1 MLRGG
6 GGGNGGGCG
15 GGIIAGE
22 PATAEDA
29 AAAEAAE
36 AAGDT
41 GTSGAQ
47 QNGCMERSGS
57 APAGARA
64 VAPVAGEVADF
75 FCFLFFIFASGTG
88 AFYYGE
94 VGEGFKCRR
103 EPGRREGSKRLPA

>member
-1 MLRGG
+1 M
-6 GGGNGGGCG
+6 
-15 GGIIAGE
+15 AGP

-29 AAAEAAE
+29 AAAEAVE

-75 FCFLFFIFASGTG
+75 FCFLFFNFALGTG
-88 AFYYGE
+88 AFY
-94 VGEGFKCRR
+94 
-103 EPGRREGSKRLPA
+103 

>member
-1 MLRGG
+1 M
-6 GGGNGGGCG
+6 
-15 GGIIAGE
+15 AGA

-47 QNGCMERSGS
+47 QNGCMGRSGS

-64 VAPVAGEVADF
+64 VAPVAGEVADYF
-75 FCFLFFIFASGTG
+75 FVFNFCAGNGRILLGR
-88 AFYYGE
+88 
-94 VGEGFKCRR
+94 VG
-103 EPGRREGSKRLPA
+103 

>member
-1 MLRGG
+1 M
-6 GGGNGGGCG
+6 
-15 GGIIAGE
+15 AGA

-47 QNGCMERSGS
+47 QNGCMGRSGS

-64 VAPVAGEVADF
+64 VAPVAGEVADY
-75 FCFLFFIFASGTG
+75 FLFLIFALGTG
-88 AFYYGE
+88 AFY
-94 VGEGFKCRR
+94 
-103 EPGRREGSKRLPA
+103 